1 MAEINTVADFHAQI
15 DVMNYMI
22 AGLGLLVSA
31 FSVMVWYFMKSER
44 ENIKEAIAALGST
57 IDRLDK
63 QYEIQSK
70 MIKIIARQTKV
81 EIGE

>member
-1 MAEINTVADFHAQI
+1 MADINTAADFHAQI
-15 DVMNYMI
+15 DLMNYMI
-22 AGLGLLVSA
+22 AGLGILVSA

-44 ENIKEAIAALGST
+44 ENIKEAISALGST

>member
-1 MAEINTVADFHAQI
+1 MAEINTAADFHAQI
-15 DVMNYMI
+15 DLMNYMI